1 MRNILHKVVVHAA
14 VAHELEEA
22 VVVRVR
28 EIQQQLAAQSE
39 AKDGHGVEAG

>member
-14 VAHELEEA
+14 VSHVVEEA
-22 VVVRVR
+22 VVIGVR

-39 AKDGHGVEAG
+39 AEDSHGVEAG